1 MRSRPLTLAVAA
13 AAAAVGTLAFG
24 VAFAQQPSKGEQ
36 AVKYRK
42 ALYQVIVWDVGPLGA
57 MAQDKIPFDAKDF
70 ARRAEHVAYLT
81 PLLADAYPA
90 ESREVADT
98 KLKPEMWSNRADFD
112 RKMNALVDKSAAL
125 NAAAK
130 TSDEAKMKAAFFEM
144 GNACKD
150 CHDKYRNK

>member
-1 MRSRPLTLAVAA
+1 MLRSRPLTVTAALLAFLGTF
-13 AAAAVGTLAFG
+13 AVG
-24 VAFAQQPSKGEQ
+24 VAVAQQPSKGEQ

-42 ALYQVIVWDVGPLGA
+42 ALYQVIVWDVGPMGA
-57 MAQDKIPFDAKDF
+57 MAQDKMPFDAKDF

-81 PLLADAYPA
+81 PLLADAYPP
-90 ESREVADT
+90 ESREVNDT

-112 RKMNALVDKSAAL
+112 QKMKTLVDKSQALAAV
-125 NAAAK
+125 AK
-130 TSDEAKMKAAFFEM
+130 TGDAAKMKAAYFEM

>member
-1 MRSRPLTLAVAA
+1 MLRNRPLTVATA
-13 AAAAVGTLAFG
+13 LLVTLGTIGIG
-24 VAFAQQPSKGEQ
+24 VATAQQPSVGEQ

-42 ALYQVIVWDVGPLGA
+42 ALYQVIVWDVAPLGA
-57 MAQDKIPFDAKDF
+57 MAQDKMPFDAKDF

-90 ESREVADT
+90 ESRGVTDT
-98 KLKPEMWSNRADFD
+98 KLKPEMWTNRADFD
-112 RKMNALVDKSAAL
+112 QKMQALVDRSAAL
-125 NAAAK
+125 SAAAK
-130 TSDEAKMKAAFFEM
+130 TGDEAKMKAAFFEM